1 MGTTCGGRQH
11 AEGGLYVMELLKEV
25 SMGIDILPST
35 FKVEED
41 GGGGEG
47 GVVATKV
54 SNSVKWWLLILA

>member
-1 MGTTCGGRQH
+1 
-11 AEGGLYVMELLKEV
+11 MELLKEV